1 MHVKPEG
8 PFLVEEGQKL
18 GGVKH
23 GEVQVGLDLGE
34 AADVPRGHEVR
45 PRGLEVFRLPPSQGL
60 GDLRLE
66 EVVGPGGAAAE
77 LPLPGFQDLGA
88 RRLEKPSWGL
98 PHPLG
103 VGQVAGVVVG
113 HPQGAPGGWGRGE
126 AQLVQEDA
134 QVLHLGGEGPGL
146 LLLGLPRKRRGY
158 SFIPEPHPAA
168 LVTT

>member
-77 LPLPGFQDLGA
+77 LPLPGFQDLGPA
-88 RRLEKPSWGL
+88 AWRS
-98 PHPLG
+98 
-103 VGQVAGVVVG
+103 
-113 HPQGAPGGWGRGE
+113 
-126 AQLVQEDA
+126 
-134 QVLHLGGEGPGL
+134 
-146 LLLGLPRKRRGY
+146 LLGASLTPWAWARWQA
-158 SFIPEPHPAA
+158 SW
-168 LVTT
+168 